1 MKKLELE
8 LLALSESNASIHSY
22 AVVLGEKNGKRKL
35 PIIIGSFEAQ
45 AIAIELEKMKPARPL
60 THDLFVSLARTFGVE
75 LREVLITDLKEGVY
89 FANLVWARPD
99 EPGKQWVLDARTSDA
114 LALAVRFACPI
125 YTVEAVLSQGGIEP
139 EQWDIAIETGVSKS
153 SSEQRMELSDVE
165 KDRGGT
171 GNRLSIKALEQ
182 ELQDALRQEDYEKA
196 ARIRDKIEQR
206 RRNRGDE

>member
-22 AVVLGEKNGKRKL
+22 AVVLGEKKGKRKL

-75 LREVLITDLKEGVY
+75 LKEVLITDLKEGVY
-89 FANLVWARPD
+89 FANLVWVRPE
-99 EPGKQWVLDARTSDA
+99 EPGKQWVQDARTSDA

-125 YTVEAVLSQGGIEP
+125 YTVETVLSKGGIEP
-139 EQWDIAIETGVSKS
+139 EQWDAAFEPNSSTSSVPEQMDLSGVDKA
-153 SSEQRMELSDVE
+153 E
-165 KDRGGT
+165 KGT

-182 ELQDALRQEDYEKA
+182 ELQDALRQENYEKA

-206 RRNRGDE
+206 RRDRGGE

>member
-22 AVVLGEKNGKRKL
+22 AVVLGERQGKRKL

-45 AIAIELEKMKPARPL
+45 AIAIELERMKPARPL
-60 THDLFVSLARTFGVE
+60 THDLFVSMAKTLGAQ
-75 LREVLITDLKEGVY
+75 LKEVLITDLKEGVY
-89 FANLVWARPD
+89 FANLVWVRQ
-99 EPGKQWVLDARTSDA
+99 EEGGKSWVQDARTSDA

-125 YTVEAVLSQGGIEP
+125 YTVESVLSQGGIEP
-139 EQWDIAIETGVSKS
+139 EQWDAAFDPKPTT
-153 SSEQRMELSDVE
+153 SSEPDQLDAFAGLAEDNT
-165 KDRGGT
+165 K

-182 ELQDALRQEDYEKA
+182 ELQEALNHEDYERA

-206 RRNRGDE
+206 RRDS

>member
-22 AVVLGEKNGKRKL
+22 AVVLGEKQGKRKL

-45 AIAIELEKMKPARPL
+45 AIAIELERMKPARPL
-60 THDLFVSLARTFGVE
+60 THDLFVSMAKTLGAQ
-75 LREVLITDLKEGVY
+75 LKEVLITDLKEGVY
-89 FANLVWARPD
+89 FANLVWVRQ
-99 EPGKQWVLDARTSDA
+99 EGGGKSWVQDARTSDA

-125 YTVEAVLSQGGIEP
+125 YTVESVLSQGGIEP
-139 EQWDIAIETGVSKS
+139 EQWDAAFDPKPTT
-153 SSEQRMELSDVE
+153 SSEPDQLDAFAGLAEDNT
-165 KDRGGT
+165 K

-182 ELQDALRQEDYEKA
+182 ELQEALNHEDYERA

-206 RRNRGDE
+206 RRDS

>member
-60 THDLFVSLARTFGVE
+60 THDLFVSMARTFGAV
-75 LREVLITDLKEGVY
+75 LKEVLITDLKEGVY
-89 FANLVWARPD
+89 FANLIWVSPEDSW
-99 EPGKQWVLDARTSDA
+99 KQWVQDARTSDA

-125 YTVEAVLSQGGIEP
+125 YTVEAVLSQGAIEP
-139 EQWDIAIETGVSKS
+139 EQWDAAFEPGVSKS
-153 SSEQRMELSDVE
+153 SATQQMELFDAE
-165 KDRGGT
+165 KSQGAS
-171 GNRLSIKALEQ
+171 GNRLSIKAMEQ
-182 ELQDALRQEDYEKA
+182 ELQEALKQEDYEKA

-206 RRNRGDE
+206 RRDRGDE

>member
-45 AIAIELEKMKPARPL
+45 AIAIELERMKPARPL
-60 THDLFVSLARTFGVE
+60 THDLFVSMAKTLGVQ
-75 LREVLITDLKEGVY
+75 LKEVLITDLKEGVY
-89 FANLVWARPD
+89 FANLVWVRL
-99 EPGKQWVLDARTSDA
+99 EEGGKPWVQDARTSDA

-125 YTVEAVLSQGGIEP
+125 YTVESVLSQGGIAP
-139 EQWDIAIETGVSKS
+139 EQWDAAFDPKS
-153 SSEQRMELSDVE
+153 TASSEPAQLDAFAGSSEDNT
-165 KDRGGT
+165 K

-182 ELQDALRQEDYEKA
+182 ELQDALKHEDYERA
-196 ARIRDKIEQR
+196 ARIRDKIQQR
-206 RRNRGDE
+206 RRGS

>member
-22 AVVLGEKNGKRKL
+22 AVVLGEKQGKRKL

-45 AIAIELEKMKPARPL
+45 AIAIELERMKPARPL
-60 THDLFVSLARTFGVE
+60 THDLFVSMAKTLGAQ
-75 LREVLITDLKEGVY
+75 LKEVLITDLKEGVY
-89 FANLVWARPD
+89 FANLVWVRQ
-99 EPGKQWVLDARTSDA
+99 EGGGKSWVQDARTSDA

-125 YTVEAVLSQGGIEP
+125 YTLESVLSQGGIEP
-139 EQWDIAIETGVSKS
+139 EQWDAAFDPKPTT
-153 SSEQRMELSDVE
+153 SSEPDQLDAFAGLAEDNS
-165 KDRGGT
+165 K

-182 ELQDALRQEDYEKA
+182 ELQEALSHEDYERA

-206 RRNRGDE
+206 RRDS

>member
-45 AIAIELEKMKPARPL
+45 AIAIELERMKPARPL
-60 THDLFVSLARTFGVE
+60 THDLFVSMAKTLGAQ
-75 LREVLITDLKEGVY
+75 LKEVLITDLKEGVY
-89 FANLVWARPD
+89 FANLVWVRQ
-99 EPGKQWVLDARTSDA
+99 EEGGKPWVQDARTSDA

-125 YTVEAVLSQGGIEP
+125 YTVESVLSQGGIEP
-139 EQWDIAIETGVSKS
+139 EQWDAAFDPKPTT
-153 SSEQRMELSDVE
+153 SSEPDQLDAFAGLAEE
-165 KDRGGT
+165 NTK

-182 ELQDALRQEDYEKA
+182 ELQDALKQEDYEKA

-206 RRNRGDE
+206 RRGS

>member
-22 AVVLGEKNGKRKL
+22 AVVLGEKYGKRKL

-45 AIAIELEKMKPARPL
+45 AIAIELERMKPARPL
-60 THDLFVSLARTFGVE
+60 THDLFVTMAKTLGAQ
-75 LREVLITDLKEGVY
+75 LKEVLITDLKEGVY
-89 FANLVWARPD
+89 FANLVWVRQ
-99 EPGKQWVLDARTSDA
+99 EEGGKPWVQDARTSDA

-125 YTVEAVLSQGGIEP
+125 YTVESVLSQGGIEP
-139 EQWDIAIETGVSKS
+139 EQWDAAFDPKPTT
-153 SSEQRMELSDVE
+153 SSEPDQLDAFAGLAEDNS
-165 KDRGGT
+165 K

-182 ELQDALRQEDYEKA
+182 ELQEALSHEDYERA

-206 RRNRGDE
+206 RRDS